1 MNTPVNGFKQ
11 ALAARRVQIGL
22 WLGLADP
29 YCAEICAGAG
39 FDWLALDAEH
49 GPNTIRTLLS
59 QLQAVASYPVHA
71 VVRAAHGDPAH
82 LKQLLDIGAQTLV
95 VPLVES
101 AEQARAVVRA
111 TRYPP
116 DGIRG
121 VGSALA
127 RASRWNR
134 HGDYLQ
140 RADAQIC
147 VIVQAESAAAL
158 SHLGEIARV
167 EGVDG
172 VFLGPADLA
181 ASLGYRGEPAHP
193 VVREALDRGH
203 CGDHRCREGGR
214 HPHERRSARA
224 RIPRRGLQLRR
235 GGCRYDPA
243 RARDHRT
250 RGALQGGRR
259 REPRRA
265 GGLTRQAAPCGSS
278 TSPCR
283 WRCCGPASSR

>member
-11 ALAARRVQIGL
+11 SLAARRVQIGL

-49 GPNTIRTLLS
+49 GPNTIRTLL
-59 QLQAVASYPVHA
+59 VAA
-71 VVRAAHGDPAH
+71 AGRGVVPGAHDGAGRASGDPAH

-134 HGDYLQ
+134 HVDYLK
-140 RADAQIC
+140 RADAEVC
-147 VIVQAESAAAL
+147 LIVQVESVGRACE
-158 SHLGEIARV
+158 SRSNRARRRRRRRLPRARRPRRV
-167 EGVDG
+167 AGT
-172 VFLGPADLA
+172 
-181 ASLGYRGEPAHP
+181 S
-193 VVREALDRGH
+193 
-203 CGDHRCREGGR
+203 GR
-214 HPHERRSARA
+214 ARA
-224 RIPRRGLQLRR
+224 SRSFAKRSSAPS
-235 GGCRYDPA
+235 
-243 RARDHRT
+243 RA
-250 RGALQGGRR
+250 
-259 REPRRA
+259 
-265 GGLTRQAAPCGSS
+265 
-278 TSPCR
+278 
-283 WRCCGPASSR
+283 